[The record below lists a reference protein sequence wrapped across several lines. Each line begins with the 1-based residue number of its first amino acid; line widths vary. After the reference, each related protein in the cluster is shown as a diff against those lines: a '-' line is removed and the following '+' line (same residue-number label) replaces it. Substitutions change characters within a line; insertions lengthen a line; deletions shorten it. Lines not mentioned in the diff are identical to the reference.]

1 MTLAA
6 ETREAA
12 RRHPFLLAGLRAGV
26 VNYAAAA
33 RFLDVDGD
41 REAVASALRRFGE
54 DLGARTTAA
63 RDARVTM
70 HRGVGITDGDDP
82 LLSVGGAG
90 LVADAG
96 DLTAVLADGNVGA
109 PALVAAVERLLAR
122 DVAVRAAGVADGTL
136 LVAVPGREGATAL
149 RIVEDALG
157 TVPER

>member
-6 ETREAA
+6 ETREAV
-12 RRHPFLLAGLRAGV
+12 RSHPFLLAGLRAGV

-41 REAVASALRRFGE
+41 REAVASALRRFGG
-54 DLGARTTAA
+54 DLGDRTTAA

-70 HRGVGITDGDDP
+70 HRGAGIADGEDP
-82 LLSVGGAG
+82 LLSVGGAE

-96 DLTAVLADGNVGA
+96 DLTAVLADGDVGA

-122 DVAVRAAGVADGTL
+122 EVAVRAAGVAGGTL
-136 LVAVPGREGATAL
+136 L
-149 RIVEDALG
+149 
-157 TVPER
+157 